1 MYIKIIYRL
10 FAINI
15 FVMKRTTVTL
25 DYNKDT
31 EEIARIAKA
40 LSHPT
45 RIKIIR
51 YLAQQSYC
59 FTGDLVDFLP
69 LAQSTI
75 SQHIKELRK
84 AGLIEGE
91 INPPKIKYCI
101 NIKQWEKA
109 GALFAA
115 LFDIPIMND
124 TCEI

>member
-1 MYIKIIYRL
+1 MVYIIFYRS
-10 FAINI
+10 FAINRI
-15 FVMKRTTVTL
+15 VMKRTTAII

-31 EEIARIAKA
+31 EEVARIAKA

-69 LAQSTI
+69 LAQSTV
-75 SQHIKELRK
+75 SQHIRELRD

-91 INPPKIKYCI
+91 INPPKVRYCI
-101 NIKQWEKA
+101 NKENWEKA
-109 GALFAA
+109 GTLFAT
-115 LFDIPIMND
+115 LFNTPIFND
-124 TCEI
+124 TCEV